1 MEQTRENDSFIDDLE
16 MSSSCAPANV
26 ATVVIRP
33 DDGRIAGLIT
43 SAPAAKAFS
52 FQFKPQS
59 VAQFKALDRYPHYMH
74 ATMAPS
80 LTLAPSDI
88 RLAAKP
94 CQISPPLAAEGQ
106 VADLTT
112 LGHSLLQ
119 PNIFL

>member
-88 RLAAKP
+88 QYVLQLNNARFRLLWLQRTRW
-94 CQISPPLAAEGQ
+94 QIN
-106 VADLTT
+106 T
-112 LGHSLLQ
+112 LICYS
-119 PNIFL
+119 